1 MTPYRPRY
9 KQALAFACLPVF
21 SLLGC
26 AANNDAAHVA
36 TSATQ
41 AVASKSDASLIN
53 TYWKLLE
60 IEGKPAALGAGG
72 KEIHLITGGEEN
84 HVHGFSGCNR
94 FSGGYK
100 QNDDRLEFGN
110 LATTRM
116 ACADS
121 MELESSFL
129 DALNRVRRYSIQ
141 GERLTLYDEQNQSI
155 LLFEAVYL
163 K

>member
-9 KQALAFACLPVF
+9 KQALVFACLPVF
-21 SLLGC
+21 SLFGC

-36 TSATQ
+36 TPSMNAE
-41 AVASKSDASLIN
+41 ASKPDASFVN

-60 IEGKPAALGAGG
+60 MNGKPAALGAGE
-72 KEIHLITGGEEN
+72 KEINLVTGGGEN
-84 HVHGFSGCNR
+84 LVHGFSGCNR

-100 QNDDRLEFGN
+100 QNNDRLEFGN

-116 ACADS
+116 ACAET
-121 MELESSFL
+121 MGLESSFL
-129 DALNRVRRYSIQ
+129 EALNRVRRYSIQ

>member
-9 KQALAFACLPVF
+9 KQALVFACLPVF
-21 SLLGC
+21 YLFGC

-36 TSATQ
+36 TTPMKAE
-41 AVASKSDASLIN
+41 ASKPDASFVN

-60 IEGKPAALGAGG
+60 MNGKPAALGAGE
-72 KEIHLITGGEEN
+72 KEISLVTGGGEN

-100 QNDDRLEFGN
+100 QNNDRLEFGN

-121 MELESSFL
+121 MELESAFL

-141 GERLTLYDEQNQSI
+141 GERLTLYDEQSQSI